1 MSENQVLIAVPTLSS
16 TSRSYLWPE
25 LQPPRQLCMLVR
37 HHSLPCRNQE
47 PPKSLKYKLDKQVNV
62 KQLKARRNL
71 MIINDFWNAC
81 TELYI
86 LYPQWVER
94 NIGSMHKWLFFFS
107 MVSALPAGSGHPA
120 LDAGAIHSIDVFFH
134 GAFLHS
140 GV

>member
-1 MSENQVLIAVPTLSS
+1 M
-16 TSRSYLWPE
+16 
-25 LQPPRQLCMLVR
+25 
-37 HHSLPCRNQE
+37 
-47 PPKSLKYKLDKQVNV
+47 
-62 KQLKARRNL
+62 

-94 NIGSMHKWLFFFS
+94 NIGSMHKWLGFFS
-107 MVSALPAGSGHPA
+107 MVSSLPGGSGHPA

-134 GAFLHS
+134 SAFLHA